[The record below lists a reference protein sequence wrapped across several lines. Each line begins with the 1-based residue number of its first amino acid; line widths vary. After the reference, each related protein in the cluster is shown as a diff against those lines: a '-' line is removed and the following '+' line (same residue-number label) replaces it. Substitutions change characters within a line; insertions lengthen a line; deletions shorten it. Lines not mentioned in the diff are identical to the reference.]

1 MRRAWATLGWITGR
15 SSRCGVHRSREA
27 GAGPLARPGLAAQLN
42 LVGSA
47 VAIHIGAGT
56 IHGLMY
62 LLSLYFPDPAALG
75 FSPLQAGLATLPATA
90 GLVLTAP
97 LVPKLAAKFTGR
109 IGVAVGTGALRRAG
123 VLGGHR
129 LAETIYSSVTASRVR
144 GRFQFRQR
152 PHG

>member
-1 MRRAWATLGWITGR
+1 M
-15 SSRCGVHRSREA
+15 
-27 GAGPLARPGLAAQLN
+27 
-42 LVGSA
+42 
-47 VAIHIGAGT
+47 AIHIGAGT

-62 LLSLYFPDPAALG
+62 LLGLYFPDPAALG
-75 FSPLQAGLATLPATA
+75 FSPLQAGLVTLPATA

-97 LVPKLAAKFTGR
+97 LVTKLAAKFTGR

-129 LAETIYSSVTASRVR
+129 LAKTICSSVTASRVR